1 MAATKDSRADL
12 EAVRDQIRTL
22 EGMGGATP
30 EQLKTLGRQVDT
42 ILTAGADGSAPA
54 AGTQADAHS

>member
-30 EQLKTLGRQVDT
+30 EQLKTLGQQVDT
-42 ILTAGADGSAPA
+42 ILTTGADGGAPA